1 MKLSTQGF
9 GAGQGLI
16 AIYVENPPSMSEY
29 RNIQS
34 VQELSAGEIDVIN
47 QACGNGWRKVFN
59 VYAKILAEWQHPDHH
74 FTNFKRWQDYRDKVL
89 LQGHSQEALLF
100 SPPNLSEK
108 NYKFHVIAGRTYA
121 KKLLR
126 DHIFTNSL
134 LWLDEEFAI
143 DKVSNLVICPYLDY
157 RQLSNIK
164 ITRLIGLL
172 AELERSSI

>member
-1 MKLSTQGF
+1 MKLLTQGL
-9 GAGQGLI
+9 GAEEGLI

-29 RNIQS
+29 HNLQS
-34 VQELSAGEIDVIN
+34 VQSLSTGEIDIIN

-59 VYAKILAEWQHPDHH
+59 VYAKILAEWQHRDHH

-100 SPPNLSEK
+100 SPPNFSEK

-121 KKLLR
+121 KKLLQ

-134 LWLDEEFAI
+134 VWLDEEFAI

-164 ITRLIGLL
+164 ITRLVGLL
-172 AELERSSI
+172 AELERTST

>member
-1 MKLSTQGF
+1 MKLSTQGL
-9 GAGQGLI
+9 GAKEGLI

-29 RNIQS
+29 HNLQS
-34 VQELSAGEIDVIN
+34 VQSLSKGEIDIIN

-59 VYAKILAEWQHPDHH
+59 VYAKILAEWQHPDHN

-100 SPPNLSEK
+100 SPPNFSEK
-108 NYKFHVIAGRTYA
+108 KYKFHVIAGRTYA

-134 LWLDEEFAI
+134 IWLDEEFAI

-164 ITRLIGLL
+164 ITRLVGLL
-172 AELERSSI
+172 TELERSSI

>member
-1 MKLSTQGF
+1 MKLSTQGL
-9 GAGQGLI
+9 GVEEGLI
-16 AIYVENPPSMSEY
+16 AIYIENPPFMSEY
-29 RNIQS
+29 HNLQS
-34 VQELSAGEIDVIN
+34 VQPLSKGEIDLIN

-59 VYAKILAEWQHPDHH
+59 VYAKILAEWQRTDHH
-74 FTNFKRWQDYRDKVL
+74 FTNFKRWQDYRDKAL
-89 LQGHSQEALLF
+89 LQEHSQEALLF
-100 SPPNLSEK
+100 SPPNLSKK

-134 LWLDEEFAI
+134 IWLDEEFAI

-164 ITRLIGLL
+164 INRLIGLL

>member
-1 MKLSTQGF
+1 MNLPTQGF
-9 GAGQGLI
+9 GAKQGLI

-29 RNIQS
+29 QFLDT
-34 VQELSAGEIDVIN
+34 VQPLSNVEIEVIN

-59 VYAKILAEWQHPDHH
+59 VYAKFLAQWQHRDHD
-74 FTNFKRWQDYRDKVL
+74 FTKCTRWQDYRDKTL

-100 SPPNLSEK
+100 SPPNISEK

-121 KKLLR
+121 KRLLR

-134 LWLDEEFAI
+134 IWLDDEFAI
-143 DKVSNLVICPYLDY
+143 DPVSNLVICPYLDY

-164 ITRLIGLL
+164 ITRLVELL
-172 AELERSSI
+172 TELEHKDT

>member
-1 MKLSTQGF
+1 MNLPTWGF
-9 GAGQGLI
+9 GVEQGLI

-29 RNIQS
+29 QFLDK
-34 VQELSAGEIDVIN
+34 VQPLSSGEFEVIN

-59 VYAKILAEWQHPDHH
+59 VYAKILAEWQHRDHD
-74 FTNFKRWQDYRDKVL
+74 FTKFTRWQDYRDKAL

-100 SPPNLSEK
+100 SPPNFSEK

-126 DHIFTNSL
+126 DHVFTNTL
-134 LWLDEEFAI
+134 VWLDEEFAI

-164 ITRLIGLL
+164 ITRLVELL
-172 AELERSSI
+172 TELERKSA